1 MIHRDLKPENIFIS
15 HDYKIKI
22 GDFGLC
28 RQLNSLKSYASTQK
42 GTWNYIAPE
51 MFKENAHYNNKIDIW
66 SLGCIIYELCTLK
79 HCFDFEESG
88 GYIGLSNKILNMEP
102 DKINIKYYSSKLQDL
117 IDSLLKKNYEKRPNI
132 NDIYKIILNYYK
144 PEIDFSLYIKEIYFL
159 INKNEKNNNNSY
171 SIINDENNFCLEE
184 VDYSSSSDNNDLED
198 DYPIG
203 LHLGETSSCI
213 GVFRNCGVEIIPN
226 LNGERTTPS
235 IITILDKNTILKG
248 EETLPYIIKNYDSSI
263 FGTKR
268 FLGREYKDKDLIEEI
283 KKENFPYKIV
293 EDKKAKYPII
303 FIEKENKK
311 IQFTL
316 EEISSFI
323 IRKMIDNAEAYLG
336 KKVNNVVI
344 TVPTN
349 FNDAQRNCTKKA
361 AKLAGVNVLR
371 IINEAYAATLAYSLE
386 RSKSLSNKK
395 KKILVFHLGGST
407 FNVSVLEMNEEE
419 NVETMSF
426 CEEFLGGKDFDKKLV
441 EYFLDIFCQKTNESK
456 ESIKDDKKA
465 IKELTIRCEIIKRTL
480 SSADEALLYISNFY
494 NNNHIMENITRYKF
508 ESLCEDLFDRLE
520 LALNKAL
527 SDAQISKE
535 EIEEIILIGGTS
547 KIPKVKSFLQE
558 YFNIDIKKNSHA
570 SERTRIKDLINPDE
584 AIAYGATLA
593 AAKILYKKD
602 YDYAAFSL
610 FDINPLSLGIN
621 IKNNCLNPE
630 MKKEGDIMSLLIK
643 RGTNVFCGEYIER
656 TYQTSEDNQTFVRI
670 FIYEGE
676 KKYIKYNLKL
686 GEVLLTNLPKK
697 KKGEIK
703 VKVNF
708 RIDSEGILSVNA
720 REEKTGK
727 SIEIKILNDAIPLT
741 NEDKERIREKCREIC
756 KENGWSNS
764 SLGERGGMERCILKY
779 ASSKNN
785 DYFNLKEILK
795 NIKYSYG
802 RIGQDE
808 EDEEKYKIIN
818 YYIEFLEEYINF
830 LGNNLDNETIIEKY
844 YFFIKE
850 LFLSYI
856 KKENINHRI
865 KKEDENNIIN
875 QIKKHLG
882 LFIKQN
888 SGYLDNLVDIFKELK
903 NKKIFFEII
912 IVIIEELN
920 NCGKTCLEQMKKFC
934 KYNSLI
940 YFEKSIIL
948 FKKYIFD
955 FKRLLIICGINLRK
969 RYKKEIALSE
979 YYIRNIKTNAILLC
993 EDIFS
998 LDKLIESKGTG
1009 FTQDALGLR
1018 INEKDEQENY
1028 QIVLSNYEKILIWLN
1043 NDKNYKK
1050 EEAICLANI
1059 IKIIIRFLGSHNNKI
1074 LFKFGKRCEFI
1085 AEQLGINK
1093 DEIWYEEFNKNYQKI
1108 KDPPREPD
1116 WEMRQKYSE
1125 FNEIDEK
1132 FNKRKNNI
1140 DFINYI
1146 LEVFPYAGYE
1156 EDIKKYRNIDFIKES
1171 EDYLEYLFERYYRDI
1186 SNFNYYNY
1194 YNNEEYRL
1202 KYMLKE
1208 YIHSYI
1214 TNLYN
1219 DNFI

>member
-1 MIHRDLKPENIFIS
+1 
-15 HDYKIKI
+15 
-22 GDFGLC
+22 
-28 RQLNSLKSYASTQK
+28 
-42 GTWNYIAPE
+42 
-51 MFKENAHYNNKIDIW
+51 
-66 SLGCIIYELCTLK
+66 
-79 HCFDFEESG
+79 
-88 GYIGLSNKILNMEP
+88 
-102 DKINIKYYSSKLQDL
+102 
-117 IDSLLKKNYEKRPNI
+117 
-132 NDIYKIILNYYK
+132 
-144 PEIDFSLYIKEIYFL
+144 
-159 INKNEKNNNNSY
+159 
-171 SIINDENNFCLEE
+171 
-184 VDYSSSSDNNDLED
+184 
-198 DYPIG
+198 
-203 LHLGETSSCI
+203 
-213 GVFRNCGVEIIPN
+213 
-226 LNGERTTPS
+226 
-235 IITILDKNTILKG
+235 
-248 EETLPYIIKNYDSSI
+248 
-263 FGTKR
+263 
-268 FLGREYKDKDLIEEI
+268 
-283 KKENFPYKIV
+283 
-293 EDKKAKYPII
+293 
-303 FIEKENKK
+303 
-311 IQFTL
+311 
-316 EEISSFI
+316 
-323 IRKMIDNAEAYLG
+323 
-336 KKVNNVVI
+336 
-344 TVPTN
+344 
-349 FNDAQRNCTKKA
+349 
-361 AKLAGVNVLR
+361 
-371 IINEAYAATLAYSLE
+371 
-386 RSKSLSNKK
+386 
-395 KKILVFHLGGST
+395 
-407 FNVSVLEMNEEE
+407 MNEEE

-584 AIAYGATLA
+584 AIAYGATLE

-602 YDYAAFSL
+602 YDYAAFNL
-610 FDINPLSLGIN
+610 FDIIPLSLGIN

-920 NCGKTCLEQMKKFC
+920 NCGKTCLAQMKKFC

-948 FKKYIFD
+948 FKEYIFD
-955 FKRLLIICGINLRK
+955 FKRLVICGKNLRK
-969 RYKKEIALSE
+969 RYKNEIALSE

-1018 INEKDEQENY
+1018 INEKDEQEKY
-1028 QIVLSNYEKILIWLN
+1028 QIVSSNYEKMLIGLR
-1043 NDKNYKK
+1043 NDKNCKK
-1050 EEAICLANI
+1050 EEAICLAKI
-1059 IKIIIRFLGSHNNKI
+1059 IKIQMNFLDSNNYKI
-1074 LFKFGKRCEFI
+1074 LINLGERCEFI
-1085 AEQLGINK
+1085 AKNLKINK
-1093 DEIWYEEFNKNYQKI
+1093 NEIWYKEFSEIFQQINLPF
-1108 KDPPREPD
+1108 DPGWKKEKEIREK
-1116 WEMRQKYSE
+1116 MRQKYSE
-1125 FNEIDEK
+1125 FIEIEEK
-1132 FNKRKNNI
+1132 FEKRKTDI

-1146 LEVFPYAGYE
+1146 LEVFPYVGYK
-1156 EDIKKYRNIDFIKES
+1156 EDKEKNGNIDFTKES
-1171 EDYLEYLFERYYRDI
+1171 LDLLKYLSYRYHPDV
-1186 SNFNYYNY
+1186 NFNYYNNY
-1194 YNNEEYRL
+1194 SNEEYRL
-1202 KYMLKE
+1202 KYMLTE
-1208 YIHSYI
+1208 YINSYV
-1214 TNLYN
+1214 NKLMCNYE
-1219 DNFI
+1219 